1 MANASGTTGQCTEP
15 DHAGCDQLL
24 RQVVVEPY
32 SSAMNAVKG
41 SSDQM
46 GDVGKRTFQ
55 KSGSKMAYKEIQGN
69 AEAVLPL
76 ENGASIECSKYIRD

>member
-1 MANASGTTGQCTEP
+1 
-15 DHAGCDQLL
+15 
-24 RQVVVEPY
+24 
-32 SSAMNAVKG
+32 MNAVKG